1 MRRDKKFADLCKNCV
16 HNHCDKQGPCV
27 GCDCCIEKNGDY
39 LCYCSGAATF
49 KEVKEG
55 KCAQY
60 KTLKFSGLGVLKVP
74 QYCEAKIAERG
85 TGKAYAFITE
95 EDREEVEKKS
105 SVYMRPIQD
114 NLEEAA
120 NQLNYA
126 SLYIGYALGRAE
138 LGETKNA
145 RLLTELAE
153 RGVLRAFLYIRNA
166 LEDAKDNEK
175 DR

>member
-1 MRRDKKFADLCKNCV
+1 MTKEEAHKMIMECLDV
-16 HNHCDKQGPCV
+16 V
-27 GCDCCIEKNGDY
+27 EKA
-39 LCYCSGAATF
+39 GA
-49 KEVKEG
+49 
-55 KCAQY
+55 
-60 KTLKFSGLGVLKVP
+60 
-74 QYCEAKIAERG
+74 RG
-85 TGKAYAFITE
+85 IGRAYGSITK
-95 EDREEVEKKS
+95 EDREEVERKS

-166 LEDAKDNEK
+166 LEDAKDNKK

>member
-1 MRRDKKFADLCKNCV
+1 MTKEEANKLIMDGLDMVVKA
-16 HNHCDKQGPCV
+16 
-27 GCDCCIEKNGDY
+27 
-39 LCYCSGAATF
+39 GA
-49 KEVKEG
+49 
-55 KCAQY
+55 
-60 KTLKFSGLGVLKVP
+60 
-74 QYCEAKIAERG
+74 RG
-85 TGKAYAFITE
+85 TGRAYGSIKA

-105 SVYMRPIQD
+105 SVYMRPVQD

-126 SLYIGYALGRAE
+126 SLYLGYALGRAE
-138 LGETKNA
+138 IGETKNA

-166 LEDAKDNEK
+166 LEDAKENEK